1 MPVRSWAL
9 WQRPGR
15 VLIFLLSME
24 ALALGC
30 LVVVF
35 RVAEAPTDTQWLQA
49 LVLAVCGTFHIQLT
63 RREQE
68 RRRNRSGTVLID
80 FVGIWVFPAI
90 LLLPATV
97 VVALVAILRA
107 QRWFVSRRPAH
118 NFVFSTIAHALA
130 GAAAQLGY
138 AALGPHDWGSMT
150 FGSSFHEFAAI
161 LIAAVVYELVQILYV
176 GGALAMRAASP
187 TPSVRTVLGNRADN
201 LIEAV
206 TTGLGAVTAVI
217 LVFMP
222 PLVVV
227 MALVSV
233 VFNRF
238 TELGQLQHDVRTDVK
253 TGMLNMRGWGESA
266 TRELN
271 RVRHGK
277 GALVLLMADLDNFRW
292 INDTYGHPA
301 GDAALVA
308 MATALDEATR
318 PNDLVARYGGEEFL
332 VLLSDTGTEEALL
345 VADRV
350 RDRIAGL
357 RITTT
362 NKRGESVTIT
372 DRTTSV
378 GIAVLGRHGTT
389 LPELIQAAD
398 AAVYEAKE
406 SGRDRVRVAPTPK
419 EGHAAP
425 RPKEHDEQTCVS
437 CATNR
442 YHIADEWRAKRED
455 GDE

>member
-9 WQRPGR
+9 WQRPTR
-15 VLIFLLSME
+15 VLAFLLGME

-30 LVVVF
+30 LAVVLLF
-35 RVAEAPTDTQWLQA
+35 AEAPSDTQWLRA
-49 LVLAVCGTFHIQLT
+49 VVLAACGTFHVQLT

-90 LLLPATV
+90 LLLPATL
-97 VVALVAILRA
+97 VVALVALLRA

-118 NFVFSTIAHALA
+118 NFVFSTVAHALA
-130 GAAAQLGY
+130 GAVAALSY
-138 AALGPHDWGSMT
+138 AALGPHDWASMT
-150 FGSSFHEFAAI
+150 LGDSFHEFAIVLLSAG
-161 LIAAVVYELVQILYV
+161 VYEGVQILYV

-187 TPSVRTVLGNRADN
+187 RPSVRTVLGNRADN

-206 TTGLGAVTAVI
+206 TTGLGAVTAVV
-217 LVFMP
+217 LVFVP
-222 PLVVV
+222 PLVIV

-238 TELGQLQHDVRTDVK
+238 TELGQLQHDVRTDIK

-266 TRELN
+266 DRELH
-271 RVRHGK
+271 RVRHASGTL
-277 GALVLLMADLDNFRW
+277 ALLMADLDNFRW

-301 GDAALVA
+301 GDAALTA

-318 PNDLVARYGGEEFL
+318 PSDLVARYGGEEFL
-332 VLLSDTGTEEALL
+332 VLLSDTDATEALR

-350 RDRIAGL
+350 RDRIARL

-362 NKRGESVTIT
+362 DKHGEPVTIT
-372 DRTTSV
+372 GRTTSIGV
-378 GIAVLGRHGTT
+378 AVLGRHGTT
-389 LPELIQAAD
+389 LAELIQAAD
-398 AAVYEAKE
+398 AAVYTAKE
-406 SGRDRVRVAPTPK
+406 SGRDRVRLAPDPP
-419 EGHAAP
+419 GA
-425 RPKEHDEQTCVS
+425 RPGTRGEPPPVTDQ
-437 CATNR
+437 
-442 YHIADEWRAKRED
+442 YPLGDEWHAQPED
-455 GDE
+455 GQG